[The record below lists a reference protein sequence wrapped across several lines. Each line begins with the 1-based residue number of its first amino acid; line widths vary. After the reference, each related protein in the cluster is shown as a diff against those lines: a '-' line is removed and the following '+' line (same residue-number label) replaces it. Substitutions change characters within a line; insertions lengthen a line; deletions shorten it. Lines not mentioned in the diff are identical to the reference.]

1 MYRFKGIFYAVVSAA
16 TFGLIPLFSIPLM
29 RDGLGSPTILFH
41 RMLVSALLMGGSGAL
56 LRRNFRITLR
66 DTLVLAL
73 LSAMYAATSLGLLRS
88 YEYIP
93 SGVATTVNFLYPLL
107 VTVMMTLF
115 FKEKSSV
122 WVLVAIFISII
133 GVALL
138 AWGDTSGGDPRR
150 GLAFAGAT
158 VVTYAVYIVG
168 VMKSRASR
176 LDPLAVT
183 FYVLA
188 FSAAIFLAYALS
200 TAGVEVIRTWP
211 SWRNMLLLALLPT
224 VLSNLT
230 LVLAIQRIGPTMT
243 SILGSMEPL
252 TAVLVGVIHFG
263 ERFDLDAATGLI
275 LVVTAVIIV
284 ILQTRQ
290 TPPPPETPAQPSE

>member
-1 MYRFKGIFYAVVSAA
+1 MHQFRGVLYAVVSAA

-263 ERFDLDAATGLI
+263 ERFDLDAAAGLI